1 MILLINA
8 QSPPPTHICFALM
21 DSFNLEVK
29 TCSALVGVGL
39 LMKLWVDVPL
49 NISSGQCI
57 FK

>member
-1 MILLINA
+1 VF
-8 QSPPPTHICFALM
+8 SPPPTHICFALM